1 MQNWRKL
8 SVEQSNSYTIEFL
21 VDAINDM
28 SEIISSFVMLGSKQG
43 AVRIKNKMNKAVQ
56 QISDFPYL
64 GVTIPDDK
72 LAKFDFRMIV
82 VEKYLMFYRI
92 FEDEHKVIFYRVL
105 NDARNYPTLLN
116 RFAEEVK

>member
-1 MQNWRKL
+1 M
-8 SVEQSNSYTIEFL
+8 EQSNSYTIEFL

-82 VEKYLMFYRI
+82 VKKYLMFYRI

>member
-1 MQNWRKL
+1 
-8 SVEQSNSYTIEFL
+8 VEQSNSYTIEFL

-64 GVTIPDDK
+64 GVTIPDDIH
-72 LAKFDFRMIV
+72 R
-82 VEKYLMFYRI
+82 VESTL
-92 FEDEHKVIFYRVL
+92 HAL
-105 NDARNYPTLLN
+105 NAC
-116 RFAEEVK
+116 KI